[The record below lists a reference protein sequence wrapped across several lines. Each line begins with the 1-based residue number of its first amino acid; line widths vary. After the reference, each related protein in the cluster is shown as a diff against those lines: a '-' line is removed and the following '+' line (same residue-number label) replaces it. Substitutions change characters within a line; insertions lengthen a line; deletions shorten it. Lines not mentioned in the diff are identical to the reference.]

1 LHGTNEL
8 TKFIGKEGG
17 VVRQKNMKIDTRCFP
32 LNLVIITIFLF
43 SLFFFQICEAEEE
56 IKAEEKR
63 VIKLDKISVTATR
76 TVRPIIDVP
85 SSVTVIN
92 TDQIEASPFERVED
106 ILRTEV
112 GIDNVRHYGSQTG
125 GIKGP
130 IDMRGV
136 TGGITQRTLMLIDG
150 VPQNDNANNS
160 IGWIAW
166 SQIPKDAIERI
177 EIVRGP
183 SSALYGSE
191 GLGGVINIITKKP
204 KETREASLTF
214 KYGESDTHSEEAFFS
229 QKFDRFGVLL
239 NGQYEESDGFY
250 MVEPRQDYEIEK
262 YRRSN
267 RLLAKL
273 SYDIDD
279 MSDISFGFL
288 RYEHKMNKGREYF
301 YGEKEDYRYW
311 IEYSRSGQTLDW
323 KALAYV
329 NDDDKTAYIDKN
341 YTTANRE
348 ERFPVITWGAE
359 LQSSINFSET
369 SVLTVGAAYKD
380 VHFETEY
387 IYLTTDREYEAG
399 GDQNFISP
407 FLNYEKKFFDD
418 QLIFNVGGRY
428 DFIESDNGK
437 ERDTGTSKGYGL
449 YDKVYP
455 EKTWEEFSPKGGVV
469 FRPDKNTAIRASIGK
484 GFRAPTLFE
493 LYKTHTRSGNV
504 TIANPNLEPEKIVSY
519 ELGAERVFF
528 DTIWTRITYYR
539 SYAKDLIASRAEQN
553 WYKRDNLDEV
563 KIHGVEV
570 ELKWAA
576 TDWLSLFANYTYNS
590 TRIEKDPVNPE
601 NEGNLIDDYPKHK
614 ARAGV
619 MYSDPRFLDVNVNC
633 NYRGKRY
640 QNIENTIELEDFI
653 TFDLSVSRKLFDH
666 VELSLNVENIFD
678 KKYIFAEYDD
688 YDSVSPGR
696 IVMGKVKFRF

>member
-1 LHGTNEL
+1 M
-8 TKFIGKEGG
+8 
-17 VVRQKNMKIDTRCFP
+17 RQRNRKIDARP
-32 LNLVIITIFLF
+32 SLLKLIVILNCAF
-43 SLFFFQICEAEEE
+43 SLFFLQVCQAGES
-56 IKAEEKR
+56 IKAEENR
-63 VIKLDKISVTATR
+63 VIKLDEISVTATR
-76 TVRPIIDVP
+76 TIRPIIDVP

-92 TDQIEASPFERVED
+92 AEQIEASPFERAED

-112 GIDNVRHYGSQTG
+112 GIDNVRHYGFQTG

-191 GLGGVINIITKKP
+191 GLGGVVNIITKRP
-204 KETREASLTF
+204 REIRETSLTF
-214 KYGESDTHSEEAFFS
+214 QYGESDTHSEEAFVS
-229 QKFDRFGVLL
+229 QKIGGFGLLL
-239 NGQYEESDGFY
+239 NGKYEESDGFY
-250 MVEPRQDYEIEK
+250 MVEPRKDYDIER

-267 RLLAKL
+267 RFLAKL
-273 SYDIDD
+273 SYDIDES
-279 MSDISFGFL
+279 SDISFAFL
-288 RYEHKMNKGREYF
+288 RYEHKMNKGREFF

-311 IEYSRSGQTLDW
+311 LEYSRSGEMFDW

-329 NDDDKTAYIDKN
+329 NDDEKTAYIDEKKGKLM
-341 YTTANRE
+341 YEAINRE
-348 ERFPVITWGAE
+348 EHFPVLTWGGE
-359 LQSSINFSET
+359 LQSSINFSEANI
-369 SVLTVGAAYKD
+369 LTLGTAYKD
-380 VHFETEY
+380 VHFETKYTYFTE
-387 IYLTTDREYEAG
+387 DREYEAG

-407 FLNYEKKFFDD
+407 FLNYEMKFLDD
-418 QLIFNVGGRY
+418 QLIFNIGGRY

-437 ERDTGTSKGYGL
+437 ERDTGKSKGYGL
-449 YDKVYP
+449 YDNVYP
-455 EKTWEEFSPKGGVV
+455 EKIWEEFSPKGGVV
-469 FRPDKNTAIRASIGK
+469 FHPEENTAIRASIGR

-493 LYKTHTRSGNV
+493 LYKTHTRGTGV
-504 TIANPNLEPEKIVSY
+504 TIANPDLEPEEIVSY
-519 ELGAERVFF
+519 DLGAEKVFF
-528 DTIWTRITYYR
+528 DTVWARITYYQ
-539 SYAKDLIASRAEQN
+539 SYAKDLIASRTVDISKS

-563 KIHGVEV
+563 KIHGIEV

-590 TRIEKDPVNPE
+590 TRIEKDPINPE

-619 MYSDPRFLDVNVNC
+619 MYSNARFLNVNFIY

-640 QNIENTIELEDFI
+640 QDIENTIELGGFS
-653 TFDLSVSRKLFDH
+653 TFDLSISRKFSER
-666 VELSLNVENIFD
+666 VGLSLQVENIFD
-678 KKYIFAEYDD
+678 KKYVFGKYDD

-696 IVMGKVKFRF
+696 VVMGKVKFWF

>member
-1 LHGTNEL
+1 M
-8 TKFIGKEGG
+8 KQ
-17 VVRQKNMKIDTRCFP
+17 RNMRINTRCFP
-32 LNLVIITIFLF
+32 LKLVIITISLF

-204 KETREASLTF
+204 KETGEASLTF

-229 QKFDRFGVLL
+229 QKFERFGVLL

-250 MVEPRQDYEIEK
+250 MVEPKQDNDIER

-267 RLLAKL
+267 RFLAKL

-279 MSDISFGFL
+279 MSDISFGFM
-288 RYEHKMNKGREYF
+288 RYEHKMNKGREFF

-311 IEYSRSGQTLDW
+311 LEYSRKGQKLDW

-329 NDDDKTAYIDKN
+329 NDDDKTAYIDEKDH
-341 YTTANRE
+341 TAVNRE
-348 ERFPVITWGAE
+348 ERFPVFTWGAE

-387 IYLTTDREYEAG
+387 IYLNPAEDREYEAG
-399 GDQNFISP
+399 GDQSFISP

-437 ERDTGTSKGYGL
+437 ERDTHISKGY
-449 YDKVYP
+449 DNVYP
-455 EKTWEEFSPKGGVV
+455 EKTWEEFSPKCGVV
-469 FRPDKNTAIRASIGK
+469 FRPDKNTAIRASVGK

-504 TIANPNLEPEKIVSY
+504 TSANPDLEPEKIVSY
-519 ELGAERVFF
+519 ELGAEKVFF
-528 DTIWTRITYYR
+528 DTVWARITYYQ
-539 SYAKDLIASRAEQN
+539 SYAEELIAGRTVSVNQYE
-553 WYKRDNLDEV
+553 RDNLDEV

-601 NEGNLIDDYPKHK
+601 NEGNLINGYPKHK

-619 MYSDPRFLDVNVNC
+619 MYSDPRILDVNLSY

-640 QNIENTIELEDFI
+640 QDIENTTELKGFS
-653 TFDLSVSRKLFDH
+653 TFDLSISRKLFNH

-678 KKYIFAEYDD
+678 KKYIFGEYED

-696 IVMGKVKFRF
+696 VVMGKLKFRF

>member
-1 LHGTNEL
+1 MS
-8 TKFIGKEGG
+8 
-17 VVRQKNMKIDTRCFP
+17 QKGMRINTMGFP
-32 LNLVIITIFLF
+32 LKLIIITISLF
-43 SLFFFQICEAEEE
+43 SLFFFQICEAEEK

-63 VIKLDKISVTATR
+63 IIKLDEISVTATR

-92 TDQIEASPFERVED
+92 TEQIEASPFERVED

-112 GIDNVRHYGSQTG
+112 GIDNVRHYGFQTG
-125 GIKGP
+125 GIRGP

-229 QKFDRFGVLL
+229 QKFDRFGILL

-250 MVEPRQDYEIEK
+250 MVEPEQDYDIER

-267 RLLAKL
+267 RFLAKL

-288 RYEHKMNKGREYF
+288 RYEHKMNKGREFF

-311 IEYSRSGQTLDW
+311 IEYSRNGQKLDW

-329 NDDDKTAYIDKN
+329 NDDDKTAYIDEKSDPLM
-341 YTTANRE
+341 YKAVNRE
-348 ERFPVITWGAE
+348 ERFPVLTWGAE

-369 SVLTVGAAYKD
+369 SVLTIGAAYKD

-387 IYLTTDREYEAG
+387 IYLAGDREYEAG
-399 GDQNFISP
+399 GDQSFISP

-437 ERDTGTSKGYGL
+437 ERDTGLSKGYGK
-449 YDKVYP
+449 YDNVYP

-469 FRPDKNTAIRASIGK
+469 FRPDKNTAIRASIGS

-493 LYKTHTRSGNV
+493 LYKTHTRGTGV
-504 TIANPNLEPEKIVSY
+504 TIANPDLEPEKIVSY

-528 DTIWTRITYYR
+528 DTVWARITYYQ
-539 SYAKDLIASRAEQN
+539 SSAEDLIASRIVNASKR
-553 WYKRDNLDEV
+553 WYERDNLDEV
-563 KIHGVEV
+563 KIHGAEV

-590 TRIEKDPVNPE
+590 TRIKKDPVNPE

-619 MYSDPRFLDVNVNC
+619 MYSDPRILDVNLSY

-640 QNIENTIELEDFI
+640 QDIENTIELKDFS
-653 TFDLSVSRKLFDH
+653 TFDLSVSRKLFNY
-666 VELSLNVENIFD
+666 VKLSLTVENIFD
-678 KKYIFAEYDD
+678 KKYIFGEYED

>member
-1 LHGTNEL
+1 
-8 TKFIGKEGG
+8 
-17 VVRQKNMKIDTRCFP
+17 VSQKGMRINTMGFP
-32 LNLVIITIFLF
+32 LKLIIITISLF
-43 SLFFFQICEAEEE
+43 SLFFFQICEAEEK

-63 VIKLDKISVTATR
+63 IIKLDEISVTATR

-92 TDQIEASPFERVED
+92 TEQIEASPFERVED

-112 GIDNVRHYGSQTG
+112 GIDNVRHYGFQTG
-125 GIKGP
+125 GIRGP

-229 QKFDRFGVLL
+229 QKFDRFGILL

-250 MVEPRQDYEIEK
+250 MVEPEQDYDIER

-267 RLLAKL
+267 RFLAKL

-288 RYEHKMNKGREYF
+288 RYEHKMNKGREFF

-311 IEYSRSGQTLDW
+311 IEYSRNGQKLDW

-329 NDDDKTAYIDKN
+329 NDDDKTAYIDEKSDPLM
-341 YTTANRE
+341 YKAVNRE
-348 ERFPVITWGAE
+348 ERFPVLTWGAE

-369 SVLTVGAAYKD
+369 SVLTIGAAYKD

-387 IYLTTDREYEAG
+387 IYLAGDREYEAG
-399 GDQNFISP
+399 GDQSFISP

-437 ERDTGTSKGYGL
+437 ERDTGLSKGYGK
-449 YDKVYP
+449 YDNVYP

-469 FRPDKNTAIRASIGK
+469 FRPDKNTAIRASIGS

-493 LYKTHTRSGNV
+493 LYKTHTRGTGV
-504 TIANPNLEPEKIVSY
+504 TIANPDLEPEKIVSY

-528 DTIWTRITYYR
+528 DTVWARITYYQ
-539 SYAKDLIASRAEQN
+539 SSAEDLIASRIVNASKR
-553 WYKRDNLDEV
+553 WYERDNLDEV
-563 KIHGVEV
+563 KIHGAEV

-590 TRIEKDPVNPE
+590 TRIKKDPVNPE

-619 MYSDPRFLDVNVNC
+619 MYSDPRILDVNLSY

-640 QNIENTIELEDFI
+640 QDIENTIELKDFS
-653 TFDLSVSRKLFDH
+653 TFDLSVSRKLFNY
-666 VELSLNVENIFD
+666 VKLSLTVENIFD
-678 KKYIFAEYDD
+678 KKYIFGEYED

>member
-1 LHGTNEL
+1 M
-8 TKFIGKEGG
+8 
-17 VVRQKNMKIDTRCFP
+17 RQKGLGIDTRGFP
-32 LNLVIITIFLF
+32 LKLFIITISLF

-63 VIKLDKISVTATR
+63 VIKLDEISVTATR

-229 QKFDRFGVLL
+229 QKFEGFGILL

-250 MVEPRQDYEIEK
+250 MVEPKQYDDIER

-267 RLLAKL
+267 RIFAKL
-273 SYDIDD
+273 SYDIDNV
-279 MSDISFGFL
+279 SDISFGFM
-288 RYEHKMNKGREYF
+288 RYEHKMNKGREFF

-311 IEYSRSGQTLDW
+311 LEYSRSGQKLDW

-329 NDDDKTAYIDKN
+329 NDDDKTAYIDEKSGE
-341 YTTANRE
+341 AVNRE
-348 ERFPVITWGAE
+348 ERFPV
-359 LQSSINFSET
+359 
-369 SVLTVGAAYKD
+369 LT
-380 VHFETEY
+380 
-387 IYLTTDREYEAG
+387 
-399 GDQNFISP
+399 
-407 FLNYEKKFFDD
+407 
-418 QLIFNVGGRY
+418 
-428 DFIESDNGK
+428 
-437 ERDTGTSKGYGL
+437 
-449 YDKVYP
+449 
-455 EKTWEEFSPKGGVV
+455 
-469 FRPDKNTAIRASIGK
+469 
-484 GFRAPTLFE
+484 
-493 LYKTHTRSGNV
+493 
-504 TIANPNLEPEKIVSY
+504 
-519 ELGAERVFF
+519 
-528 DTIWTRITYYR
+528 
-539 SYAKDLIASRAEQN
+539 
-553 WYKRDNLDEV
+553 
-563 KIHGVEV
+563 
-570 ELKWAA
+570 
-576 TDWLSLFANYTYNS
+576 
-590 TRIEKDPVNPE
+590 
-601 NEGNLIDDYPKHK
+601 
-614 ARAGV
+614 
-619 MYSDPRFLDVNVNC
+619 
-633 NYRGKRY
+633 
-640 QNIENTIELEDFI
+640 
-653 TFDLSVSRKLFDH
+653 
-666 VELSLNVENIFD
+666 
-678 KKYIFAEYDD
+678 
-688 YDSVSPGR
+688 
-696 IVMGKVKFRF
+696 